1 MRPSRRVV
9 VLLLGLWLTV
19 IGACGQSGPLT
30 LPTTSGAS
38 QPADEDDESEE
49 DNER

>member
-1 MRPSRRVV
+1 MRPSRRII

-19 IGACGQSGPLT
+19 IAACGQSGPLT

-38 QPADEDDESEE
+38 QAADEDDESEE
-49 DNER
+49 DDER